1 MNQTTEETTLTAPA
15 THSPNPRIA
24 SIDALRG
31 LVMFTMIFVNELS
44 GVSHEIVPDWMRHY
58 HGKSGMTFVD
68 VVFPAFLFLA
78 GMSIPFAIGSRLEN
92 AEPLWKTILHI
103 LTRAASLILIGVLM
117 VNDAP
122 DSAKLG
128 WSAKLWMT
136 LMYFSAIFAFCSF
149 RSRAKPGAPPT
160 GARVCAITSLALRVT
175 GFAAL
180 SYLACVFVGKDDHR
194 IIQLSPF
201 TISTRWYGILGEIG
215 WSYLI
220 VTLIFLGFRCRR
232 TALLGCL
239 ALLYCLYPA
248 RKLGAFGSFW
258 LAQHLNLGETGTQ
271 AGIMLAG
278 TLLATTLLTAD
289 TTTHMARARFALWL
303 SVGCVTG
310 ALLLNGLYGINKGSA
325 TPSYALWTTAIAAAL
340 WLGCYYLADVRPGN
354 GAVRVIKPLT
364 IAGANVL
371 LAYLLSEML
380 HPLLDV
386 MCLRDCYSQFLNLN
400 LSCALVGTA
409 ACSVAILVLTALL
422 NRLGFRLKL

>member
-1 MNQTTEETTLTAPA
+1 MIAATTHNA
-15 THSPNPRIA
+15 NPRVT

-31 LVMFTMIFVNELS
+31 LVMFAMICVNELS
-44 GVSHEIVPDWMRHY
+44 GVSHAIVPDWMRHY

-68 VVFPAFLFLA
+68 VVFPAFLFIA
-78 GMSIPFAIGSRLEN
+78 GMSIPFALGSRLEKG
-92 AEPLWKTILHI
+92 EPPWKIMLHI
-103 LTRAASLILIGVLM
+103 LTRAASLILLGVLM

-122 DSAKLG
+122 DSARLG
-128 WSAKLWMT
+128 WPAKLWLT
-136 LMYFSAIFAFCSF
+136 LMYLSAIFAFCSF
-149 RSRAKPGAPPT
+149 RPPTKPGAPPAGGRI
-160 GARVCAITSLALRVT
+160 GAMISPALRVA
-175 GFAAL
+175 GFAGL
-180 SYLACVFVGKDDHR
+180 SYLAFVFVGKDDHR

-201 TISTRWYGILGEIG
+201 SISTKWYGILGEIG

-220 VTLIFLGFRCRR
+220 TALIFLGFRCRR

-258 LAQHLNLGETGTQ
+258 LARHLNLGETGTQ

-289 TTTHMARARFALWL
+289 TSTHKARARFTLWL
-303 SVGCVTG
+303 IAGCAAG
-310 ALLLNGLYGINKGSA
+310 AWLLNGLYGINKGSA

-340 WLGCYYLADVRPGN
+340 WLGFYCLADVRHGSRMLKM
-354 GAVRVIKPLT
+354 VKPLT
-364 IAGANVL
+364 IAGGNVL

-380 HPLLDV
+380 HPFLDV
-386 MCLRDCYSQFLNLN
+386 MGLRDYYSGFLNLN
-400 LSCALVGTA
+400 LICALVGTS
-409 ACSVAILVLTALL
+409 ACSVGILALAVLL